1 MPPKPKY
8 DREAIIDI
16 AVNLVREKGADSL
29 TAREMAEYL
38 GTSSRPI
45 FTAFQNMSELKAA
58 VISKCSDLYEKYF
71 AEESASGEYPQYKA
85 MGMAYVRL
93 AIEESNA
100 FKLLF
105 MRDRSNESKGKNMQY
120 FNAVSV
126 VKEQTGYSTEIAE
139 RMHFE
144 MWVFVHGI
152 ATMLATGYVDLD
164 FETVSELITDAYQ
177 GIKRRFFDGQNN

>member
-16 AVNLVREKGADSL
+16 AVDLVREKGADSL

-45 FTAFQNMSELKAA
+45 FTAFQNMSELKTA
-58 VISKCSDLYEKYF
+58 VIAKCSDLFEKYC
-71 AEESASGEYPQYKA
+71 AEEMASGKYPQYKA

-93 AIEESNA
+93 ALEESNI

-105 MRDRSNESKGKNMQY
+105 MRDRSNENTDKNKQY

-126 VKEQTGYSTEIAE
+126 VQGQTGYSTEIAE

-164 FETVSELITDAYQ
+164 FETVSELITDAYE
-177 GIKRRFFDGQNN
+177 GIKRRFLDGQDN